1 MTRSAACSR
10 LSGRRGGEGGRV
22 AYRAAYYVQRID
34 EGDPQGVLAGERGGG
49 ADQLADGVV
58 GAQECPDLLLGPGGG
73 LGPQHDPGAF
83 HLRLERAQR
92 CLDLLKR
99 IHTSH
104 VSHEFDREGALLFFP
119 AICGTGLPDLITV
132 PVYPPPPE
140 PPPSQPTT
148 TLPLANT

>member
-104 VSHEFDREGALLFFP
+104 VSHEFDREGALLLFP
-119 AICGTGLPDLITV
+119 PIYRTRLPHPIT
-132 PVYPPPPE
+132 PPPHPSTPTH
-140 PPPSQPTT
+140 PPCPST
-148 TLPLANT
+148 